1 MPLDPQVEGLLN
13 QMAELGAPPLHQQ
26 SVEEARAT
34 SEGMVA
40 LAGEKAEVGSVRD
53 IKIPVDDAEITAR
66 VYTPEGEG
74 PHPAVVFF
82 HGGGWVIC
90 SLDTHDNLAR
100 DICRAAD
107 AVVVSVDYRMAPE
120 YRYPTAVHDSF
131 AATKWVADNAA
142 SLNIDATRLALCGDS
157 AGGNLS
163 AVVSQM
169 ARDSGGPAIK
179 FTALIYPAVDMT
191 AKGGSMDD
199 NATGYFLDIDSMDW
213 FTNHYIDEPDKAE
226 AKASP
231 LLHGDLSNLPA
242 AFIATCEFD
251 PLRDQGEAYG
261 DALRANGVH
270 VVTKRYD
277 GLIHAVA
284 NMTGVLDGGRQLV
297 DDVGAQLRAALH
309 P

>member
-53 IKIPVDDAEITAR
+53 IKIPVDDAEIAAR

-213 FTNHYIDEPDKAE
+213 FMNQYLDEADKAE

-231 LLHGDLSNLPA
+231 LLHADLSGLPA
-242 AFIATCEFD
+242 CFIATCEYD

-277 GLIHAVA
+277 GLIHAAA

-309 P
+309 S

>member
-1 MPLDPQVEGLLN
+1 
-13 QMAELGAPPLHQQ
+13 
-26 SVEEARAT
+26 
-34 SEGMVA
+34 
-40 LAGEKAEVGSVRD
+40 
-53 IKIPVDDAEITAR
+53 
-66 VYTPEGEG
+66 
-74 PHPAVVFF
+74 VVFF

-120 YRYPTAVHDSF
+120 YRYPTAVHDSY

-142 SLNIDATRLALCGDS
+142 SLDVDATRLALCGDS

-163 AVVSQM
+163 AVVSQL

-213 FTNHYIDEPDKAE
+213 FMNHYLDEADKAE

-231 LLHGDLSNLPA
+231 LLHADLSGLPA
-242 AFIATCEFD
+242 CFIATCEYD

-261 DALRANGVH
+261 EALRANGVH

-277 GLIHAVA
+277 GLIHAAA

-309 P
+309 G

>member
-1 MPLDPQVEGLLN
+1 PRRHTARERNMPPDRKEEGWLT

-107 AVVVSVDYRMAPE
+107 AVVVSVD
-120 YRYPTAVHDSF
+120 
-131 AATKWVADNAA
+131 
-142 SLNIDATRLALCGDS
+142 
-157 AGGNLS
+157 
-163 AVVSQM
+163 
-169 ARDSGGPAIK
+169 
-179 FTALIYPAVDMT
+179 
-191 AKGGSMDD
+191 
-199 NATGYFLDIDSMDW
+199 
-213 FTNHYIDEPDKAE
+213 
-226 AKASP
+226 
-231 LLHGDLSNLPA
+231 
-242 AFIATCEFD
+242 
-251 PLRDQGEAYG
+251 
-261 DALRANGVH
+261 
-270 VVTKRYD
+270 
-277 GLIHAVA
+277 
-284 NMTGVLDGGRQLV
+284 
-297 DDVGAQLRAALH
+297 
-309 P
+309 

>member
-53 IKIPVDDAEITAR
+53 IKIPVDGAEIGAR
-66 VYTPEGEG
+66 VYTPEGDG

-120 YRYPTAVHDSF
+120 YRYPTAVHDSY

-169 ARDSGGPAIK
+169 ARDSGGPAIA

-213 FTNHYIDEPDKAE
+213 FMNQYLDEADKAE

-231 LLHGDLSNLPA
+231 LLHADLSGLPA
-242 AFIATCEFD
+242 CFIATCEYD

-277 GLIHAVA
+277 GLIHAAA

-309 P
+309 S